1 MEPWVIAVIV
11 AVVLVVVLGL
21 TLWLLRRRRAG
32 TVLIV
37 KADGRISR
45 RRARA

>member
-1 MEPWVIAVIV
+1 MELWLIAVIV
-11 AVVLVVVLGL
+11 VVVVALAVM
-21 TLWLLRRRRAG
+21 TLWVLRRRRAG

-45 RRARA
+45 RRARAS